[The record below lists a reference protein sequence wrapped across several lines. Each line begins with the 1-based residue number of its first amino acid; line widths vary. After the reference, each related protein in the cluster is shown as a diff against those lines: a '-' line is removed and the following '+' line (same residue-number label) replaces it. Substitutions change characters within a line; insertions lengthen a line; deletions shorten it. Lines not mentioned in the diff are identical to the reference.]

1 MLFLMFPLELFIT
14 SILSYLVIVFDVVF
28 DVGLVALLD
37 VVLIV
42 FLEVGRGVFPDDVMG
57 VVRKRCF
64 TR

>member
-42 FLEVGRGVFPDDVMG
+42 FLEVGRGGFPDDVMG
-57 VVRKRCF
+57 VVRKRSF